1 MVQDSLQYLPI
12 AEATVITFLAP
23 TVAGFACWILIH
35 EPFTRSQQIAGLV
48 SLFGV
53 ILIARPASLFP
64 GSSGTPPPNSEGADG
79 SIIVTNSTALTNSD
93 KQSDITLSQRFAA
106 IGFALVGVCGAA
118 WYVSR
123 YHHTA
128 SEGHLTE

>member
-23 TVAGFACWILIH
+23 TVACFACWILIH

-48 SLFGV
+48 SLLGV

-64 GSSGTPPPNSEGADG
+64 GSLSTPPNPEGADG
-79 SIIVTNSTALTNSD
+79 SITVTNSTALINSD
-93 KQSDITLSQRFAA
+93 KQSGITLSQRFAA

-118 WYVSR
+118 WYVSH
-123 YHHTA
+123 YH
-128 SEGHLTE
+128 